1 MKVYKDT
8 GKWLNNG
15 QELAAYL
22 EAEKE
27 SEIEKRVEE
36 RMRAKEEEAWK
47 SIPGSHAGHDD
58 DDNWDWDGPQWSNEQ
73 KELNADK
80 KHQQWEDDDEACQAW
95 WYHSKQTQ

>member
-1 MKVYKDT
+1 MND
-8 GKWLNNG
+8 G
-15 QELAAYL
+15 QELAAHL

-47 SIPGSHAGHDD
+47 SAPGSHAGHDD
-58 DDNWDWDGPQWSNEQ
+58 DDNWDWDGPHWSNQQ

-80 KHQQWEDDDEACQAW
+80 KQQWEDDDEACQAW
-95 WYHSKQTQ
+95 WYQGKQTQ